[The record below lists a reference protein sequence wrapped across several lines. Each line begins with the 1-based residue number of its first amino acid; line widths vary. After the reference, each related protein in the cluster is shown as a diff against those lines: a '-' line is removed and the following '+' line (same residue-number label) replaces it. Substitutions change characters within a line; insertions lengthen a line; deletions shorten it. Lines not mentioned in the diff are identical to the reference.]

1 MAINAANAASAYL
14 QAAGR
19 GLGPGLD
26 APPQAGRGEFAELV
40 KGALGDAAQVMKHG
54 EEMSLKAAFGE
65 AQMTDV
71 ITAVTAAEVTLQ
83 TVVAVRDKLIEA
95 YQMILRMPM

>member
-1 MAINAANAASAYL
+1 MAIHAANAASAYL

-26 APPQAGRGEFAELV
+26 APPHAGRGEFAELV
-40 KGALGDAAQVMKHG
+40 KGALGDAAQVLKHG

-71 ITAVTAAEVTLQ
+71 IAAVTAAEVTLQ
-83 TVVAVRDKLIEA
+83 TVVAVRDRLIEA

>member
-1 MAINAANAASAYL
+1 MAITAANAVSAYVK
-14 QAAGR
+14 AAGR
-19 GLGPGLD
+19 GLGPGMD
-26 APPQAGRGEFAELV
+26 APTEAGRGEFAELV
-40 KGALGDAAQVMKHG
+40 QGALGNAAEVMKHS

-65 AQMTDV
+65 AQIIDV
-71 ITAVTAAEVTLQ
+71 IAAVNAAEVTLQ